1 MLSETS
7 LPPSSWSSHFDQGLH
22 LYAER
27 RIGKP
32 QDIQGTCA
40 NSMIIKI
47 LKLKG
52 ISPPP
57 TNKNKLNKNLSVIFY
72 TPMHSS
78 ISRTENMRVT
88 SYAYSRIALYGLKIY
103 SYVPQNKKFQTGLG

>member
-1 MLSETS
+1 MPSETS

-22 LYAER
+22 LHAER

-52 ISPPP
+52 ITPPP
-57 TNKNKLNKNLSVIFY
+57 QQKNK
-72 TPMHSS
+72 
-78 ISRTENMRVT
+78 
-88 SYAYSRIALYGLKIY
+88 
-103 SYVPQNKKFQTGLG
+103 QN